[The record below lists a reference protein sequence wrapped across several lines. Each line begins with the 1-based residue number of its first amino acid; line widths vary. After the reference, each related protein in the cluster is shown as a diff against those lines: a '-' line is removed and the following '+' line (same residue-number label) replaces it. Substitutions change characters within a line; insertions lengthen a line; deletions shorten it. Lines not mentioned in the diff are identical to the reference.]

1 MAGKRES
8 LERNTFQDANRA
20 VSVEQN
26 IGDSM
31 QRVLD
36 NSGNIHTDK
45 NEVSLMASRN
55 FKDEEV
61 GNSNSTAQLSDTR
74 ITENYQHTHQSS
86 PNRGNSGQPSQAHQ
100 IQGPVPRDEN
110 QNHPAR
116 PASQELIGIIPA
128 REIDTRP
135 PDSEGDGTQTYRRM
149 AVCQET
155 DDAQC
160 QRRKCACT

>member
-55 FKDEEV
+55 FKV
-61 GNSNSTAQLSDTR
+61 
-74 ITENYQHTHQSS
+74 
-86 PNRGNSGQPSQAHQ
+86 
-100 IQGPVPRDEN
+100 
-110 QNHPAR
+110 
-116 PASQELIGIIPA
+116 
-128 REIDTRP
+128 
-135 PDSEGDGTQTYRRM
+135 
-149 AVCQET
+149 
-155 DDAQC
+155 
-160 QRRKCACT
+160 

>member
-55 FKDEEV
+55 FKV
-61 GNSNSTAQLSDTR
+61 WNSLLLWFFCVVVCRTFISYEHVISTINEHVYNSSWHNSFKVKQNKIIFFLPWVNPR
-74 ITENYQHTHQSS
+74 ILYEKEGFRRFDFLGQHSQFYSS
-86 PNRGNSGQPSQAHQ
+86 
-100 IQGPVPRDEN
+100 
-110 QNHPAR
+110 
-116 PASQELIGIIPA
+116 L
-128 REIDTRP
+128 
-135 PDSEGDGTQTYRRM
+135 
-149 AVCQET
+149 
-155 DDAQC
+155 
-160 QRRKCACT
+160 K